1 MKLNTRK
8 LTIFAMFAALA
19 YALVFVFSHLP
30 PIVPFPPLKYDPK
43 DIFIVI
49 AGFLYGPLAV
59 VSISVVVSVIEMV
72 TVSTTL
78 YWGLLM
84 NIVATCSFACPAA
97 VIYRRKRSLAG
108 AAIGLVT
115 GVLLTTGVML
125 LWNYLVVPIYT
136 GFPRAAVA
144 DMLVPVFLPFNLLKA
159 SLNAGL
165 TMLLYKPV
173 RLALSQTRLL
183 PASEEGETGRKINLG
198 ATAAAAFVI
207 VTCILLILAWMDII

>member
-1 MKLNTRK
+1 MKMNTRN
-8 LTIFAMFAALA
+8 LTIFALFAAMA
-19 YALVFVFSHLP
+19 YALVFVTSFLP

-59 VSISVVVSVIEMV
+59 VSISIVVSVIEMV

-97 VIYRRKRSLAG
+97 VIYRKKRSLSG

-115 GVLLTTGVML
+115 GVILATGVML
-125 LWNYLVVPIYT
+125 LWNYLIVPIYT

-144 DMLVPVFLPFNLLKA
+144 DMLVPVFLPFNLLKT

-165 TMLLYKPV
+165 TMLLYKPI
-173 RLALSQTRLL
+173 RMALSQSRLL
-183 PASEEGETGRKINLG
+183 PADESAVSVRKINPG
-198 ATAAAAFVI
+198 AAAGAVFVI
-207 VTCILLILAWMDII
+207 ITCVLLILAWMGII